1 MTDFV
6 TNSGSS
12 YPTHPNPLDKTGL
25 EPLPFRQKIAYTPF
39 IENVSFHGMQKGMHY
54 DPGPSGVWI
63 SITDPAMA
71 PAKPAF
77 KFSEWHEFHFLDID
91 KTSADW
97 DEMKGFAI
105 TEEDGKKIA
114 DILMNAFFEGRN
126 VIVSC
131 VAGLCRS
138 GAVVEAGIARGF
150 QDTGVARAPNVLVK
164 NAILKEMNWDD

>member
-6 TNSGSS
+6 ANSRSS
-12 YPTHPNPLDKTGL
+12 YPARPNPLDKTGL
-25 EPLPFRQKIAYTPF
+25 EPLPFRRRGPDYPF

-54 DPGPSGVWI
+54 DPGPNGIWI
-63 SITDPAMA
+63 SITDPTME

-77 KFSEWHEFHFLDID
+77 NFSEWHEFHFLDID

-97 DEMKGFAI
+97 DQMKEFAI
-105 TEEDGKKIA
+105 TPEDGKKIA
-114 DILMNAFFEGRN
+114 DILSRALEEGRN

-138 GAVVEAGIARGF
+138 GAVAEAGIAYGF
-150 QDTGVARAPNVLVK
+150 QDTGVVRTPNVMVK
-164 NAILKEMNWDD
+164 SAILREMNWE

>member
-1 MTDFV
+1 MTNFV
-6 TNSGSS
+6 ASQGSG

-25 EPLPFRQKIAYTPF
+25 EPLPFRRGARNAPF

-54 DPGPSGVWI
+54 DPGPNGIWI
-63 SITDPAMA
+63 SITDPTME

-91 KTSADW
+91 KSSPMWNAMS
-97 DEMKGFAI
+97 EFAI
-105 TEEDGKKIA
+105 TPEDGKKIA
-114 DILMNAFFEGRN
+114 DILTGAFQKGRN

-138 GAVVEAGIARGF
+138 GAVVEAGVACGF
-150 QDTGVARAPNVLVK
+150 QDTGVVRAPNVMVK
-164 NAILKEMNWDD
+164 NTILREMSWE